1 MAEQIINASGPQYGL
16 VVNSDGSVNVSGTV
30 DINNISGSII
40 IGSVSASV
48 DSIYVQSGTMYIS
61 SGNNLTGSFTITTDP
76 VPISGLTNVKGYTNN
91 EIIRKDAG
99 SPAINYIFNSTS
111 ESVMVDNLGSSNIY
125 FAFDTTA
132 NPVNSGTG
140 FLDKYSFRVFDVIAG
155 SVSVQ
160 GSGTTTPS
168 VQVIRLS

>member
-1 MAEQIINASGPQYGL
+1 
-16 VVNSDGSVNVSGTV
+16 
-30 DINNISGSII
+30 
-40 IGSVSASV
+40 
-48 DSIYVQSGTMYIS
+48 
-61 SGNNLTGSFTITTDP
+61 
-76 VPISGLTNVKGYTNN
+76 
-91 EIIRKDAG
+91 
-99 SPAINYIFNSTS
+99 
-111 ESVMVDNLGSSNIY
+111 MVDNLGSSNIY

-132 NPVNSGTG
+132 NPDNSGTG